1 MAELELVTL
10 HEDAERL
17 VLRGPDGVE
26 HTLTITEALRAA
38 VRRDR
43 PRTEALQAE
52 SAATLR
58 PREVQARLRAGAT
71 AEELA
76 ETSGLPLEHVR
87 RYEWPVITERD
98 HVIAQVR
105 NHHVDPEGK
114 IDLGDL
120 ADARL
125 AARGVREDEATWT
138 ARREGSAPWQVEVR
152 FVAGERER
160 SARWSFDPKGRV
172 VVALDDEARWLGQP
186 DDPVSPEVLGVP
198 GVVDRRRPAPPD
210 LAGDATARL
219 LDDLAGR
226 RGQRPAQ
233 RPRRSDAGPQDQ
245 ELALDFGPTPGLDD
259 GASVVDLGA
268 RRDAQRAARS
278 DGAGSADSAST
289 DSGGSVAGTADPPAD
304 EDPATSTGPSS
315 TTDDDADDGPGDGS
329 EGPVAPEA
337 EETRDTSGA
346 SPAPASV
353 AEPPTPDPATRPA
366 AGPAGPS
373 DRTVPAPSA
382 VLGDVPAPTKSG
394 KAGRRPTRK
403 GRAQVPSWDEIVFG
417 GARPSS

>member
-26 HTLTITEALRAA
+26 HTLTITETLRAA

-76 ETSGLPLEHVR
+76 AASGLPLEHVR

-98 HVIAQVR
+98 HVITQVR

-125 AARGVREDEATWT
+125 AARGVPVEDAVWT
-138 ARREGSAPWQVEVR
+138 ARREGNAPWRVEVR
-152 FVAGERER
+152 FTAGERER
-160 SARWSFDPKGRV
+160 TARWSFDPKGRV

-186 DDPVSPEVLGVP
+186 DDPVSPEVLSVP
-198 GVVDRRRPAPPD
+198 GVVDRRRPAPPSD
-210 LAGDATARL
+210 AAADATALL

-226 RGQRPAQ
+226 RGQRPPQ
-233 RPRRSDAGPQDQ
+233 RPRRPEPGPQDQ
-245 ELALDFGPTPGLDD
+245 ELPLDLGATDRPDD
-259 GASVVDLGA
+259 GASIVDLGA
-268 RRDAQRAARS
+268 RRDAQRAS
-278 DGAGSADSAST
+278 QT
-289 DSGGSVAGTADPPAD
+289 DDPEPATGEGREAGTRAPDAHDAEEADAPSTRP
-304 EDPATSTGPSS
+304 TGPAASPEPEPVAAS
-315 TTDDDADDGPGDGS
+315 PSERPPSGTDETPPVPPGAPGPSGPGS
-329 EGPVAPEA
+329 EHAPVPQ
-337 EETRDTSGA
+337 
-346 SPAPASV
+346 
-353 AEPPTPDPATRPA
+353 PA
-366 AGPAGPS
+366 APQPA
-373 DRTVPAPSA
+373 APSA
-382 VLGDVPAPTKSG
+382 VVGEVAAPA
-394 KAGRRPTRK
+394 KAKPGRRPVRK

>member
-58 PREVQARLRAGAT
+58 PREVQSRLRAGAT

-76 ETSGLPLEHVR
+76 EASGLPLEHVR

-98 HVIAQVR
+98 HVVTQVR

-114 IDLGDL
+114 IELGRL

-125 AARGVREDEATWT
+125 AARGVPEGEATWT
-138 ARREGSAPWQVEVR
+138 ARREGNGPWKVEVR
-152 FVAGERER
+152 FTAGERER
-160 SARWSFDPKGRV
+160 NARWSFDPKGRV

-186 DDPVSPEVLGVP
+186 DDPVPPETLGVP
-198 GVVDRRRPAPPD
+198 GVVDRRHRPSSRPD
-210 LAGDATARL
+210 AAAEATALL

-226 RGQRPAQ
+226 RGQRPPQ
-233 RPRRSDAGPQDQ
+233 RPRRAEPGPQDQ
-245 ELALDFGPTPGLDD
+245 ELPLDLGAPDDADD

-268 RRDAQRAARS
+268 RRDAHRVAQSADPGSSAAAAAGTGDEPP
-278 DGAGSADSAST
+278 DGAE
-289 DSGGSVAGTADPPAD
+289 PAA
-304 EDPATSTGPSS
+304 P
-315 TTDDDADDGPGDGS
+315 DDGG
-329 EGPVAPEA
+329 PEA
-337 EETRDTSGA
+337 
-346 SPAPASV
+346 
-353 AEPPTPDPATRPA
+353 RPA
-366 AGPAGPS
+366 ASDEAPPATDVPPTDAPTADAARAAASPPS
-373 DRTVPAPSA
+373 DDDGGQDPDVSPRPEPATATPASAPSA
-382 VLGDVPAPTKSG
+382 VLGEVAPPGRGKSG
-394 KAGRRPTRK
+394 RRSPRK

-417 GARPSS
+417 GARPSP

>member
-98 HVIAQVR
+98 HVISQVR

-114 IDLGDL
+114 TDLGDL
-120 ADARL
+120 ADSRL
-125 AARGVREDEATWT
+125 AARGVRPEEAEWT
-138 ARREGSAPWQVEVR
+138 AWREGSAPWQVQVR
-152 FVAGERER
+152 FTAGERER

-172 VVALDDEARWLGQP
+172 VIALDDEARWLGQP
-186 DDPVSPEVLGVP
+186 DDPVSPEMLGVP

-210 LAGDATARL
+210 PAGDATARL

-245 ELALDFGPTPGLDD
+245 ELALDLGSTPGLDD
-259 GASVVDLGA
+259 GASIVDLGA
-268 RRDAQRAARS
+268 RRDAQRART
-278 DGAGSADSAST
+278 DGSGSADSAA
-289 DSGGSVAGTADPPAD
+289 DPGGSVPDTADPPAE
-304 EDPATSTGPSS
+304 EDPAPTTEPSAAADVVEASPSEPAPGSDPGPAPEPAEPAPTSTPD
-315 TTDDDADDGPGDGS
+315 TAPDT
-329 EGPVAPEA
+329 APEPSA
-337 EETRDTSGA
+337 GD
-346 SPAPASV
+346 
-353 AEPPTPDPATRPA
+353 RP
-366 AGPAGPS
+366 
-373 DRTVPAPSA
+373 VPAPSA
-382 VLGDVPAPTKSG
+382 VVADVPAPPKAG
-394 KAGRRPTRK
+394 KAARRPSRK

>member
-71 AEELA
+71 AEDLA

-98 HVIAQVR
+98 HVVNQVR
-105 NHHVDPEGK
+105 THHVDPEGK
-114 IDLGDL
+114 TDLGEL
-120 ADARL
+120 ADSRL
-125 AARGVREDEATWT
+125 AARGVREGEATWT
-138 ARREGSAPWQVEVR
+138 ARREGNAPWHVEVR
-152 FVAGERER
+152 FTAGERER
-160 SARWSFDPKGRV
+160 TARWSFDPKGRV

-210 LAGDATARL
+210 PAGDATARL

-245 ELALDFGPTPGLDD
+245 ELPLDLTPPPVPDD

-268 RRDAQRAARS
+268 RRDAQRASRS
-278 DGAGSADSAST
+278 AGSADSPGA
-289 DSGGSVAGTADPPAD
+289 APAEQATD
-304 EDPATSTGPSS
+304 EDPAPETGSARGSGSPATEPETDRGAASGPEGSPSTPG
-315 TTDDDADDGPGDGS
+315 TDGPGPTATD
-329 EGPVAPEA
+329 PV
-337 EETRDTSGA
+337 
-346 SPAPASV
+346 V
-353 AEPPTPDPATRPA
+353 AEPVTSDPVATEPVVPGTA
-366 AGPAGPS
+366 AP
-373 DRTVPAPSA
+373 VPSA
-382 VLGDVPAPTKSG
+382 VLGDVPAPPKPGKSG
-394 KAGRRPTRK
+394 RRSPRK

>member
-76 ETSGLPLEHVR
+76 AASGLPLEHVR
-87 RYEWPVITERD
+87 RYEWPVLTERD
-98 HVIAQVR
+98 HVITQVR

-114 IDLGDL
+114 IELGEL

-125 AARGVREDEATWT
+125 AARDVTVEDAVWT
-138 ARREGSAPWQVEVR
+138 ARREGNAPWHVEVR
-152 FVAGERER
+152 FTAGERER

-186 DDPVSPEVLGVP
+186 DDAISPEVLGVP
-198 GVVDRRRPAPPD
+198 GVVDRRRPAPPSD
-210 LAGDATARL
+210 AAADATALL

-226 RGQRPAQ
+226 RGQRPPQ
-233 RPRRSDAGPQDQ
+233 RPRRPEPGLQDQ
-245 ELALDFGPTPGLDD
+245 ELPLDLDPTAQADD
-259 GASVVDLGA
+259 GASIVDLGA
-268 RRDAQRAARS
+268 RRDAQRAAHTEDPEPS
-278 DGAGSADSAST
+278 DAE
-289 DSGGSVAGTADPPAD
+289 PAD
-304 EDPATSTGPSS
+304 ETDERDGRETEPVSASETSSSDGEPRSPAP
-315 TTDDDADDGPGDGS
+315 PP
-329 EGPVAPEA
+329 EPVAP
-337 EETRDTSGA
+337 
-346 SPAPASV
+346 PQ
-353 AEPPTPDPATRPA
+353 PA
-366 AGPAGPS
+366 AP
-373 DRTVPAPSA
+373 RTSAPSA
-382 VLGDVPAPTKSG
+382 VVGEVAAPA
-394 KAGRRPTRK
+394 KAKVARRTPRK

-417 GARPSS
+417 GARPSP

>member
-17 VLRGPDGVE
+17 VLRDPDGVE

-76 ETSGLPLEHVR
+76 AASGLPLEHVR
-87 RYEWPVITERD
+87 RYEWPVLTERD
-98 HVIAQVR
+98 HVISQVR

-114 IDLGDL
+114 IDLGELTDT
-120 ADARL
+120 RL
-125 AARGVREDEATWT
+125 AARGVPAEDASWT
-138 ARREGSAPWQVEVR
+138 ARREGNAPWQVEVR
-152 FVAGERER
+152 FTAGERER
-160 SARWSFDPKGRV
+160 SAHWSFDPKGRV

-198 GVVDRRRPAPPD
+198 GVVDRRRPAPPSD
-210 LAGDATARL
+210 AAADATALL

-226 RGQRPAQ
+226 RGQRPPQ
-233 RPRRSDAGPQDQ
+233 RPRRPDPQDQ
-245 ELALDFGPTPGLDD
+245 ELALDLGATDD
-259 GASVVDLGA
+259 GASIVDLGA
-268 RRDAQRAARS
+268 RRDAQRAAQPEEA
-278 DGAGSADSAST
+278 DGGEDPAHPATGTDTGTGPDS
-289 DSGGSVAGTADPPAD
+289 DSGSDEPDKIDDAQPADPPART
-304 EDPATSTGPSS
+304 ETTAPAG
-315 TTDDDADDGPGDGS
+315 
-329 EGPVAPEA
+329 APETA
-337 EETRDTSGA
+337 TAR
-346 SPAPASV
+346 APQS
-353 AEPPTPDPATRPA
+353 
-366 AGPAGPS
+366 S
-373 DRTVPAPSA
+373 PSA
-382 VLGDVPAPTKSG
+382 VVGEVAPPA
-394 KAGRRPTRK
+394 KAKPARRAPRK

>member
-76 ETSGLPLEHVR
+76 AASGLPLEHVR
-87 RYEWPVITERD
+87 RYEWPVLTERD
-98 HVIAQVR
+98 HVITQVR

-114 IDLGDL
+114 IELGEL

-125 AARGVREDEATWT
+125 AARDVTVEDAVWT
-138 ARREGSAPWQVEVR
+138 ARREGNAPWHVEVR
-152 FVAGERER
+152 FTAGERER

-186 DDPVSPEVLGVP
+186 DDAISPEVLGVP
-198 GVVDRRRPAPPD
+198 GVVDRRRPAPPSD
-210 LAGDATARL
+210 AAADATALL

-226 RGQRPAQ
+226 RGQRPPQ
-233 RPRRSDAGPQDQ
+233 RPRRPEPGPQDQ
-245 ELALDFGPTPGLDD
+245 ELPLDLDPTAQADD
-259 GASVVDLGA
+259 GASIVDLGA
-268 RRDAQRAARS
+268 RRDAQRAAHTEDPEPSDAEAADETDERDGRKTEPVSASETSSS
-278 DGAGSADSAST
+278 DGEPRSPA
-289 DSGGSVAGTADPPAD
+289 PPP
-304 EDPATSTGPSS
+304 E
-315 TTDDDADDGPGDGS
+315 
-329 EGPVAPEA
+329 PVAP
-337 EETRDTSGA
+337 
-346 SPAPASV
+346 PQ
-353 AEPPTPDPATRPA
+353 PA
-366 AGPAGPS
+366 AP
-373 DRTVPAPSA
+373 RTSAPSA
-382 VLGDVPAPTKSG
+382 VVGEVAAPA
-394 KAGRRPTRK
+394 KAKVARRTPRK

-417 GARPSS
+417 GARPSP